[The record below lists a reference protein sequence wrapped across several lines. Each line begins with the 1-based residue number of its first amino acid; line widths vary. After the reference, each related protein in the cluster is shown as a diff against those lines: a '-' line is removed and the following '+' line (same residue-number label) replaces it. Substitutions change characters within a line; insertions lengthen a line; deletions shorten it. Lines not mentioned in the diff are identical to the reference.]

1 MLKHN
6 RGKNITSGNLFLGIL
21 QFAIPL
27 FLSTLV
33 QNLFTAADTA
43 IVGNFAGGGAVAAIG
58 ASNPVISLLVGGF
71 VAFATGTGIVVAKYV
86 GARAADSIKKTVDT
100 AVLFAGVFGVALMVA
115 AMLLSVP
122 VLKLMKSPAECFDDA
137 VLYLRIYMVGVPASM
152 IYNFAAAIIRAEG
165 DSSRPLVYIIISG
178 IINVVTNVLLCLILP
193 NKVAAVAIATVL
205 SQVVSATL
213 ALARLMRKQDG
224 FCRFS
229 FKNVTFKFRSLGEM
243 LRYGIPL
250 AVATA
255 IYPIANLQIQPAI
268 NSFGAANLAG
278 NTAAISI
285 DSVSGA
291 LQAGFN
297 STCVTF
303 MAQNIGAHNKKRM
316 IQAFWL
322 SGLCSMLS
330 GLVLGTLSGRV
341 FSEELLGLFLPD
353 YPEAVAWGQR
363 RMQYTTANNWLSA
376 ILGWISASL
385 QALGYPAFTT
395 VNNLLCVLGFRII
408 WMNFVY
414 PLNPVVDMLYICYLV
429 SWSLTTVFGCVVL
442 LVAFKKYN
450 RKEHQYQLEH
460 PIK

>member
-33 QNLFTAADTA
+33 QNLFTAADMA

-58 ASNPVISLLVGGF
+58 ASTPVILLLISGF
-71 VAFATGTGIVVAKYV
+71 IAFATGTGIVVAKYV
-86 GARAADSIKKTVDT
+86 GARDANSIKKTVDT
-100 AVLFAGVFGVALMVA
+100 AMGFAGFLGVTLMVL
-115 AMLLSVP
+115 MLVLAVP
-122 VLKLMKSPAECFDDA
+122 VLRLMDSPEECFDSA
-137 VLYLRIYMVGVPASM
+137 VLYLRIYMVCVPANM
-152 IYNFAAAIIRAEG
+152 IYNFSAAIIRAEG
-165 DSSRPLVYIIISG
+165 DSTRPLVYIIISG
-178 IINVVTNVLLCLILP
+178 IINVVTNMLLCLVLP

-205 SQVVSATL
+205 SHFVSATL
-213 ALARLMRKQDG
+213 ALTRLMRKQDG
-224 FCRFS
+224 FCTFS
-229 FKNVTFKFRSLGEM
+229 LKNMVFKFRSMGEI

-250 AVATA
+250 AVASA

-278 NTAAISI
+278 VTAANSI
-285 DSVSGA
+285 DSLSGA
-291 LQAGFN
+291 LQGAFS

-303 MAQNIGAHNKKRM
+303 MAQNIGAHNKKRTL
-316 IQAFWL
+316 QAFGL
-322 SGLCSMLS
+322 CGLCSMLS
-330 GLVLGTLSGRV
+330 GLILGNLCGRV
-341 FSEELLGLFLPD
+341 FSKELLGLYLPD
-353 YPEAVAWGQR
+353 YPEAIAWGQ
-363 RMQYTTANNWLSA
+363 QKLLYTTANNWLVA
-376 ILGWISASL
+376 IVGWISASL

-414 PLNPVVDMLYICYLV
+414 PLNPSVEMLYICYLI

-442 LVAFKKYN
+442 SVAFKKYN